1 MGLPKET
8 KELVETILAM
18 DPTLTYTID
27 KLSDIYPIPMKGQV
41 WRMMFKE
48 EIGLYNMIKSQQ

>member
-18 DPTLTYTID
+18 DPTLTYEGASMEND
-27 KLSDIYPIPMKGQV
+27 V
-41 WRMMFKE
+41 
-48 EIGLYNMIKSQQ
+48 